1 MAGNPEDDLLI
12 NNKETIKLTIFSQTA
27 NWSGAQTGWAATL
40 FKDLF
45 NVELNIIPDTDG
57 AYQTRMEK
65 GDLGDIV
72 IWGTNGDQYANAVKA
87 GLLFDWE
94 EEDLLDNYGKYIKE
108 TFPKALEANRE
119 ISGDSHVYGTG
130 YALVDKAGQHD
141 TFIYDWGI
149 RWDLYKELGYG
160 LYNSEN
166 GEFYDCLD
174 PNGPYVEALRF
185 FNKLYQK
192 GLLDPDSMTQTYEN
206 MMAKVT
212 NGNVFFSIFDY
223 AGSQLFNTQKHVD
236 ENKFM
241 CPLVPTDASVVV
253 YGLSEGGNDRIW
265 SIGAN
270 TLYPEKCMQIINW
283 LHTPEGAMTIWY
295 TASRA

>member
-1 MAGNPEDDLLI
+1 MVIGIKCLHDNENSDRTKRKEAHPMKKTTKKLLALLLSAVLLLGLLAACAPAANPNPGSSGNPGSSTNPEDDPLI

-72 IWGTNGDQYANAVKA
+72 IWGTNGDKYANAVKA

-119 ISGDSHVYGTG
+119 ISGDGHVYGTG

-149 RWDLYKELGYG
+149 RWDLYKELGYP
-160 LYNSEN
+160 EVK
-166 GEFYDCLD
+166 DLD
-174 PNGPYVEALRF
+174 GMVG
-185 FNKLYQK
+185 Q
-192 GLLDPDSMTQTYEN
+192 
-206 MMAKVT
+206 
-212 NGNVFFSIFDY
+212 
-223 AGSQLFNTQKHVD
+223 
-236 ENKFM
+236 
-241 CPLVPTDASVVV
+241 ASFI
-253 YGLSEGGNDRIW
+253 L
-265 SIGAN
+265 
-270 TLYPEKCMQIINW
+270 
-283 LHTPEGAMTIWY
+283 
-295 TASRA
+295 ASRSTMPSRSFTSG